1 MVLRKIIKIDEPLCT
16 GCGNCTIACAEGAI
30 KMVDGKARVVSDK
43 FCDGLGA
50 CIGECPAGALTIEE
64 RETEEFDLEA
74 ARAHLKSEEA
84 VELHAEIGTR
94 TTEGIEL
101 PATAPCSISFGR
113 SPGVAAEA
121 GPGQHMRNLG
131 PASQLS
137 SWPIQMR
144 LAHTNAPYFKN
155 SRLLIAADCSAY
167 ACPSIAD
174 FIKGRVVLI
183 GCPKLD
189 ETKPFVEKLTEILQ
203 NNDVLDITVLHMEVP
218 CCTNLVRLVTE
229 AVKRSGKKIPMTQY
243 VCMIGGSVTKE
254 DKRDK
259 EFKT

>member
-1 MVLRKIIKIDEPLCT
+1 MVLRKIIKIDESLCT

-64 RETEEFDLEA
+64 RETEEFDEEA
-74 ARAHLKSEEA
+74 AKAHLKSEEA
-84 VELHAEIGTR
+84 KGLHAAKKETKIDER
-94 TTEGIEL
+94 LEL
-101 PATAPCSISFGR
+101 PATGPLLRLFR
-113 SPGVAAEA
+113 ESPEVAAET
-121 GPGQHMRNLG
+121 GPGQHMRKLG
-131 PASQLS
+131 PQSQLS

-174 FIKGRVVLI
+174 FIKGKVVLI

-203 NNDVLDITVLHMEVP
+203 SNDILDITILHMEVP
-218 CCTNLVRLVTE
+218 CCTNLVRLVSE
-229 AVKRSGKKIPMTQY
+229 AVKRSGKKIPLSQF
-243 VCMIGGSVTKE
+243 VCMIGG
-254 DKRDK
+254 KRDQRGQGV
-259 EFKT
+259 

>member
-1 MVLRKIIKIDEPLCT
+1 MVLRKIIKIDESLCT

-30 KMVDGKARVVSDK
+30 KIVDGKARVVSDK

-64 RETEEFDLEA
+64 RETEEFDEMA
-74 ARAHLKSEEA
+74 AKANLKSEGAKGLNAGKETKID
-84 VELHAEIGTR
+84 EKL
-94 TTEGIEL
+94 EL
-101 PATAPCSISFGR
+101 PAIALCSISSGK
-113 SPGVAAEA
+113 SPEGAAET
-121 GPGQHMRNLG
+121 GPGQHMHKLG
-131 PASQLS
+131 PQSQLS

-167 ACPSIAD
+167 ACPSITD
-174 FIKGRVVLI
+174 FVKGKVVLI

-189 ETKPFVEKLTEILQ
+189 ETKTFVEKLTEILHT
-203 NNDVLDITVLHMEVP
+203 NDVLDITILHMEVP
-218 CCTNLVRLVTE
+218 CCINLVRLVTE
-229 AVKRSGKKIPMTQY
+229 AVKRSGKKIPLSQF

-254 DKRDK
+254 DK

>member
-1 MVLRKIIKIDEPLCT
+1 MVLRKIIKIDESRCT
-16 GCGNCTIACAEGAI
+16 GCASCTIACAEGAI

-74 ARAHLKSEEA
+74 AKAHLKSEEA
-84 VELHAEIGTR
+84 
-94 TTEGIEL
+94 EGLPGRKMTKIDERL
-101 PATAPCSISFGR
+101 EPPATAPCSISFGK
-113 SPGVAAEA
+113 SPEVAAET
-121 GPGQHMRNLG
+121 GPGQHVHKLG
-131 PASQLS
+131 SQSQLS

-189 ETKPFVEKLTEILQ
+189 DKKPFVDKLTEILRT
-203 NNDVLDITVLHMEVP
+203 NDILDITILHMEVP
-218 CCTNLVRLVTE
+218 CCTNLVRLVSE
-229 AVKRSGKKIPMTQY
+229 AVKRSGKKIPMSQY

-254 DKRDK
+254 DKKDK

>member
-1 MVLRKIIKIDEPLCT
+1 MVLRKIIKIDESLCT

-30 KMVDGKARVVSDK
+30 KMVEGKARVLSDK

-74 ARAHLKSEEA
+74 AKAHLKSEETKG
-84 VELHAEIGTR
+84 LHAKMETKTDER
-94 TTEGIEL
+94 SEL
-101 PATAPCSISFGR
+101 PATAPCSISFGK
-113 SPGVAAEA
+113 SPDVVAET

-131 PASQLS
+131 PQSQLS

-144 LAHTNAPYFKN
+144 LAHANAPYFKN

-174 FIKGRVVLI
+174 FIKDKVVLI

-189 ETKPFVEKLTEILQ
+189 ETRPFVEKLTEILRG
-203 NNDVLDITVLHMEVP
+203 NDILDITVLHMEVP
-218 CCTNLVRLVTE
+218 CCTNLVRLVSE
-229 AVKRSGKKIPMTQY
+229 AVKRSGKKIPLSQF

-254 DKRDK
+254 DK
-259 EFKT
+259 EFKA

>member
-1 MVLRKIIKIDEPLCT
+1 MGIMVLRKIIKIDESLCN
-16 GCGNCTIACAEGAI
+16 GCGNCSIACAEGAI
-30 KMVDGKARVVSDK
+30 KMVDGKAMVLSDK

-74 ARAHLKSEEA
+74 AKAHLKSEEA
-84 VELHAEIGTR
+84 KGLHEKMDTKIDGR
-94 TTEGIEL
+94 QEL
-101 PATAPCSISFGR
+101 PAMAPCSISFGK
-113 SPGVAAEA
+113 SPEIAAVT
-121 GPGQHMRNLG
+121 GPGQHMRKLG
-131 PASQLS
+131 PTAQLS

-167 ACPSIAD
+167 ACPSVAD

-189 ETKPFVEKLTEILQ
+189 ETKLFVEKLTEILHT
-203 NNDVLDITVLHMEVP
+203 NDVLDVTILHMEVP
-218 CCTNLVRLVTE
+218 CCTNLVRLVLHLFT
-229 AVKRSGKKIPMTQY
+229 
-243 VCMIGGSVTKE
+243 
-254 DKRDK
+254 DL
-259 EFKT
+259 